1 MEDISQLRSRVEAAK
16 QRVTTATEEQ
26 QKYGLRLDDV
36 ARIVEGSLSR
46 QRGELEAARNKA
58 AKLQEELEA
67 AETKLS
73 QIEPRSTA
81 LAAQSIQFAAQN
93 EQLRGMV
100 MTLLQLVEGRSTI
113 PMTDALQRIERGL
126 HGFLVEQ
133 QVAAAAPAP
142 KPTPSAADE
151 DDLLVDINAEP
162 ADDIAAAVAEPAVET
177 SPVAELIRR
186 ISEET
191 EEIAPPAQRKA

>member
-46 QRGELEAARNKA
+46 QRGELEAARDKA

-133 QVAAAAPAP
+133 QAAAVPAP

-162 ADDIAAAVAEPAVET
+162 ADDIAAAVGEPAVET